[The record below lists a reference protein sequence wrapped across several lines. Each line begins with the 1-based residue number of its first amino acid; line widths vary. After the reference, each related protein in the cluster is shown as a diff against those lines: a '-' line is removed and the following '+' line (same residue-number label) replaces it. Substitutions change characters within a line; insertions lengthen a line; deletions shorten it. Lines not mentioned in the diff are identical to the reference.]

1 MEQIDI
7 KSLTLEELRGQ
18 FLSQGEKAFR
28 AEQVYRWMHEK
39 LAEDFSVM
47 SNLPKTFRE
56 WLETEYEYVT
66 LEIVEVQRSKLD
78 GTCKYLFRL
87 PDGHVI
93 ESVLMRYRHG
103 NSVCISSQ
111 AGCRMGCRFCASAIG
126 GLVRNLRTSEMLEQV
141 YRIQQDSKERVSNV
155 VVMGTGEPLDN
166 YDNLVR
172 FIRMLTHEKGLH
184 ISQRNLTISTCGI
197 VPEIRRLAEE
207 ELAVTLALS
216 LHAVTQEKRRELMPI
231 ANRYELREVLDA
243 CGYYFRRTGR
253 RVTLEYSLVAGVND
267 SDEDAAALAE
277 LAGPLHA
284 HVNLIPVNPVTE
296 RNFVQP
302 REKVVD
308 KFKKNLEKNGI
319 NATLRREM
327 GRDID
332 GACGQLR
339 RKYVQQPAGK
349 LMKS

>member
-7 KSLTLEELRGQ
+7 KSLTLEELRTE
-18 FLSQGEKAFR
+18 LSGKGEKAFR
-28 AEQVYRWMHEK
+28 ADQLYQWMHEK
-39 LAEDFSVM
+39 LAEGFSEM
-47 SNLPKTFRE
+47 SNLSKAFRE

-93 ESVLMRYRHG
+93 ESVLMRYHHG

-111 AGCRMGCRFCASAIG
+111 VGCRMGCRFCASTIG
-126 GLVRNLRTSEMLEQV
+126 GLERNLRPSEMLEQI
-141 YRIQQDSKERVSNV
+141 YRIQKDSGERVSNV

-172 FIRMLTHEKGLH
+172 FIRLLSHEKGLN
-184 ISQRNLTISTCGI
+184 ISQRNITVSTCGI
-197 VPEIRRLAEE
+197 VPGIRRLAEE
-207 ELAVTLALS
+207 QLTITLALS

-231 ANRYELREVLDA
+231 ANRYELSEVLGA
-243 CGYYFRRTGR
+243 CGYYFEKTGR
-253 RVTLEYSLVAGVND
+253 RLTLEYSLVSGVND
-267 SDEDAAALAE
+267 SEEDAKALSK
-277 LAGPLHA
+277 LASPLRA

-302 REKVVD
+302 KEKIID
-308 KFKKNLEKNGI
+308 NFKKNLEKYGI

-339 RKYVQQPAGK
+339 RKYLEQSRRDFT
-349 LMKS
+349 L

>member
-7 KSLTLEELRGQ
+7 KSLTLEELRTE
-18 FLSQGEKAFR
+18 LSGKGEKAFR
-28 AEQVYRWMHEK
+28 ADQLYQWMHEK
-39 LAEDFSVM
+39 LAEGFSEM
-47 SNLPKTFRE
+47 SNLSKAFRE

-93 ESVLMRYRHG
+93 ESVLMRYHHG

-111 AGCRMGCRFCASAIG
+111 VGCRMGCRFCASTIG
-126 GLVRNLRTSEMLEQV
+126 GLERNLRPSEMLEQI
-141 YRIQQDSKERVSNV
+141 YRIQKDSGERVSNV

-172 FIRMLTHEKGLH
+172 FIRLLSHEKGLN
-184 ISQRNLTISTCGI
+184 ISQRNITVSTCGI
-197 VPEIRRLAEE
+197 VPGIRRLAEE
-207 ELAVTLALS
+207 QLTITLALS
-216 LHAVTQEKRRELMPI
+216 LHAVTQEKRQELMPI
-231 ANRYELREVLDA
+231 ANRYDLSEVLDA
-243 CGYYFRRTGR
+243 CGYYFEKTGR
-253 RVTLEYSLVAGVND
+253 RLTLEYSLVSGVND
-267 SDEDAAALAE
+267 SEEDARVLSKLAS
-277 LAGPLHA
+277 PLHA

-302 REKVVD
+302 KEKIIGN
-308 KFKKNLEKNGI
+308 FKKNLEKYGI

-339 RKYVQQPAGK
+339 RKY
-349 LMKS
+349 L

>member
-1 MEQIDI
+1 M
-7 KSLTLEELRGQ
+7 
-18 FLSQGEKAFR
+18 
-28 AEQVYRWMHEK
+28 
-39 LAEDFSVM
+39 
-47 SNLPKTFRE
+47 
-56 WLETEYEYVT
+56 
-66 LEIVEVQRSKLD
+66 
-78 GTCKYLFRL
+78 
-87 PDGHVI
+87 
-93 ESVLMRYRHG
+93 
-103 NSVCISSQ
+103 
-111 AGCRMGCRFCASAIG
+111 
-126 GLVRNLRTSEMLEQV
+126 
-141 YRIQQDSKERVSNV
+141 
-155 VVMGTGEPLDN
+155 
-166 YDNLVR
+166 
-172 FIRMLTHEKGLH
+172 
-184 ISQRNLTISTCGI
+184 
-197 VPEIRRLAEE
+197 
-207 ELAVTLALS
+207 
-216 LHAVTQEKRRELMPI
+216 
-231 ANRYELREVLDA
+231 
-243 CGYYFRRTGR
+243 
-253 RVTLEYSLVAGVND
+253 TLEYSLVAGVND

>member
-7 KSLTLEELRGQ
+7 KSLTLEELRTELLGK
-18 FLSQGEKAFR
+18 GEKAFR
-28 AEQVYRWMHEK
+28 ADQLYQWMHEK
-39 LAEDFSVM
+39 LAEGFSEM
-47 SNLPKTFRE
+47 SNLSKAFRE

-93 ESVLMRYRHG
+93 ESVLMRYHHG

-111 AGCRMGCRFCASAIG
+111 VGCRMGCRFCASTIG
-126 GLVRNLRTSEMLEQV
+126 GLERNLRPSEMLEQI
-141 YRIQQDSKERVSNV
+141 YRIQKDSGERVSNV

-172 FIRMLTHEKGLH
+172 FIRLLSHEKGLN
-184 ISQRNLTISTCGI
+184 ISQRNITVSTCGI
-197 VPEIRRLAEE
+197 VPGIRRLAEE
-207 ELAVTLALS
+207 QLTITLALS

-231 ANRYELREVLDA
+231 ANRYDLSEVLDA
-243 CGYYFRRTGR
+243 CGYYFEKTGR
-253 RVTLEYSLVAGVND
+253 RLTLEYSLVSGVND
-267 SDEDAAALAE
+267 SEEDAKALSK
-277 LAGPLHA
+277 LASPLRA

-302 REKVVD
+302 KEKIID
-308 KFKKNLEKNGI
+308 NFKKNLEKYGI

-339 RKYVQQPAGK
+339 RKY
-349 LMKS
+349 L

>member
-7 KSLTLEELRGQ
+7 KSLTLEELRTELLGK
-18 FLSQGEKAFR
+18 GEKAFR
-28 AEQVYRWMHEK
+28 ADQLYQWMHEK
-39 LAEDFSVM
+39 LAEGFSEM
-47 SNLPKTFRE
+47 SNLSKAFRE

-78 GTCKYLFRL
+78 GTCKYLFCL

-93 ESVLMRYRHG
+93 ESVLMRYHHG

-111 AGCRMGCRFCASAIG
+111 VGCRMGCRFCASTIG
-126 GLVRNLRTSEMLEQV
+126 GLERNLRPSEMLEQI
-141 YRIQQDSKERVSNV
+141 YRIQKDSGERVSNV

-172 FIRMLTHEKGLH
+172 FIRLLSHKKGLN
-184 ISQRNLTISTCGI
+184 ISQRNITVSTCGI
-197 VPEIRRLAEE
+197 VPGIRRLAEE
-207 ELAVTLALS
+207 QLTITLALS

-231 ANRYELREVLDA
+231 ANRYELSEVLGA
-243 CGYYFRRTGR
+243 CGYYFEKTGR
-253 RVTLEYSLVAGVND
+253 RLTLEYSLVSGVND
-267 SDEDAAALAE
+267 SEEDAKALSK
-277 LAGPLHA
+277 LASPLRA

-302 REKVVD
+302 KEKIID
-308 KFKKNLEKNGI
+308 NFKKNLEKYGI

-339 RKYVQQPAGK
+339 RKY
-349 LMKS
+349 L